1 MKTNL
6 TLRPIVMGLALLFAT
21 IVTASTTTWPTETLN
36 RNVIAVPNR
45 WNIAT
50 GCLVSW
56 RMLDTDDDFTTFDIL
71 RNGTPIAQNLNTVT
85 SFFDGNGKADSQY
98 QVVVKQRGT
107 VKETTAAITPW
118 NGVFKAITLQ
128 RPNDGDASWSKVAA
142 RLQPNDCMVGDVD
155 GDGDYELIMK
165 WEATNAHDQ
174 AQQGYTGLTF
184 LSCYEIMGS
193 EEGKHL
199 WDINLGPNVRS
210 GSHYTEVLVYDFDGD
225 GKAEVICQT
234 AAGTTDG
241 RGNYVSQ
248 AATDATLRGINNTTL
263 YANSNGF
270 IADGPELLTVF
281 NGQTGAAIH
290 TTWYNPNR
298 AGGVGGVNNSY
309 SSSIW
314 GDSNGNR
321 GSRFF
326 ATVAYL
332 AGASQRPSA
341 VFTRG
346 CYTSVYVWAVDFNG
360 SQLSTRWLHASTS
373 QTSYSVTN
381 ASGTKTN
388 YDGLTATGTGVTA
401 TAYGQ
406 GNHQVSVADVDD
418 DGKDEVLYSQCA
430 FDDDGRLMY
439 TTGFGHGDAMHVSD
453 HDPDR
458 PGLEVFSVHEESTAN
473 YGCDMHDARTGEI
486 LLRKEASSD
495 TGRGMMA
502 DFDASHRGSE
512 FCTSAD
518 GYIVYDIT
526 GTAISEATMNAA
538 NFPIYWDGDLQRE
551 HLSNAS
557 AMAPILEKYYAGG
570 TGRILLN
577 GNHDNPYSLGN
588 SHSCNYTK
596 STPCLQA
603 DIFGDW
609 REELIFW
616 DSNDSCTINIF
627 STSDGTPYRMPCL
640 MYDHTYR
647 MGIAWQNDAYNQP
660 PHLGYYLPDAIVTRI
675 DDVTDASRKSQTH
688 YLGTAIKSIQGHI
701 VGATGAEISSVVVD
715 GTPVTEHGLT
725 LTLDPLTYIYT
736 LSGTPTVAGEYTIT
750 ISTTGGVS
758 PAGEATS
765 EVHLSILSTEGTWT
779 ENYRLDFEE
788 TSEDNYGFKIAAGA
802 VASMAQADKGD
813 GTHFYHI
820 FLGGN
825 NDRTVNIS
833 FANETAFTSAQNY
846 RLEFDLA
853 AVSGNSNASTVTVTG
868 SNGTLFTISWG
879 AWATSATVADANG
892 NTLGTISMDAY
903 NNPNT
908 LSADFL
914 PTQFYHFVVTGNASG
929 VKLAVTRNGDYVIN
943 TSTLTSTFAT
953 VQSMSFKLGR
963 YHTHAAIDD
972 IILSEFGGTLNPAIV
987 LLDQVPEGKMNA
999 DVEAALNAAV
1009 AAVSA
1014 DTDNATQEQIT
1025 ALGTAIDNAKASI
1038 AIYEGFAQ
1046 LMADYEGRVTALDS
1060 DGQTAYQNLI
1070 APIAE
1075 AYDNGTI
1082 TDAVAET
1089 AALEPAYVAAVK
1101 AQTTPGCDMTYVVSN
1116 AAGAGIEGWNITK
1129 NGDNGVF
1136 QVNTWSVEGQ
1146 TDGTNMLTPFLEYWV
1161 WKGEDGSVTLS
1172 DAVIAHETITGLH
1185 AGTYRISGRIRAY
1198 AEGAGAYPD
1207 GMTLYVNDQSI
1218 SATEGGQFRFN
1229 DMYGVYDTRYIDVEV
1244 ADDGT
1249 IDFGLRLQGANFN
1262 WTSFRDFQLTYLGN
1276 SEAEVL
1282 AHAREQL
1289 LAAIAEAQTVYDQY
1303 EGMTGT
1309 GVFLYPA
1316 PNHEALATAISAA
1329 QSDCDD
1335 ASATQETIEAAIS
1348 SLRDAVNAQQTTQR
1362 NAPTEGRDYFVTL
1375 AGTELYLNL
1384 SQGADSLISVTAAEA
1399 KVRFVADA
1407 TEGRYFI
1414 TDTNGNGLYYPDRNS
1429 NWILGTTEGNGSPW
1443 IVVTKQNG
1451 TITFMS
1457 AANQT
1462 LINAQRGLGASGNT
1476 DGSNVDGRKQ
1486 LGATSGGTDGR
1497 FMYWQVR
1504 PAALTGDVNGDG
1516 QVSIADVTALVNIIL
1531 GKDST
1536 VPYQYDHQAADVN
1549 ADNSIS
1555 IADVTALVNII
1566 LGK

>member
-6 TLRPIVMGLALLFAT
+6 TLRPIVMGLALLFAA
-21 IVTASTTTWPTETLN
+21 IVTANDITWPSEKLN

-45 WNIAT
+45 MMFTT

-56 RMLDTDDDFTTFDIL
+56 RMLDTDDEYTTFDVL
-71 RNGTPIAQNLNTVT
+71 RDGNLIAQNLNTVT
-85 SFFDGNGKADSQY
+85 SYYDWSGTASSSY
-98 QVVVKQRGT
+98 QVVVKQRG
-107 VKETTAAITPW
+107 VAKETTDAITPW
-118 NGVFKAITLQ
+118 NGVFKAITLEC
-128 RPNDGDASWSKVAA
+128 PNDRDASTPFVTIK
-142 RLQPNDCMVGDVD
+142 LQPNDCMVGDVD

-332 AGASQRPSA
+332 AGANQRPSA

-373 QTSYSVTN
+373 KTSYSVTN
-381 ASGTKTN
+381 ASGTKTTYN
-388 YDGLTATGTGVTA
+388 GLTATGTGGTA

-406 GNHQVSVADVDD
+406 GNHQVSVADVDG

-486 LLRKEASSD
+486 LLRQTAGGD

-538 NFPIYWDGDLQRE
+538 NFPIYWNGDLQRE

-557 AMAPILEKYYAGG
+557 AMAPILEKYNAGG
-570 TGRILLN
+570 TKRILLN
-577 GNHDNPYSLGN
+577 GDHDNPYSLGN

-616 DSNDSCTINIF
+616 DSSDSCTINIF

-675 DDVTDASRKSQTH
+675 DDVTDESRKSQTH

-736 LSGTPTVAGEYTIT
+736 LSGTPTVAGEYTVT

-802 VASMAQADKGD
+802 VASMAQADKSD
-813 GTHFYHI
+813 GTHFFHI
-820 FLGGN
+820 FLGQN
-825 NDRTVNIS
+825 NDRTINLS

-846 RLEFDLA
+846 RLEFDFA

-963 YHTHAAIDD
+963 YHTHMAIDD

-999 DVEAALNAAV
+999 EVEAALNAAV
-1009 AAVSA
+1009 AEVEANI
-1014 DTDNATQEQIT
+1014 DNPTQAQLD
-1025 ALGTAIDNAKASI
+1025 ALAAAIDMARASI
-1038 AIYEGFAQ
+1038 ALF
-1046 LMADYEGRVTALDS
+1046 S
-1060 DGQTAYQNLI
+1060 
-1070 APIAE
+1070 
-1075 AYDNGTI
+1075 
-1082 TDAVAET
+1082 
-1089 AALEPAYVAAVK
+1089 
-1101 AQTTPGCDMTYVVSN
+1101 
-1116 AAGAGIEGWNITK
+1116 
-1129 NGDNGVF
+1129 
-1136 QVNTWSVEGQ
+1136 
-1146 TDGTNMLTPFLEYWV
+1146 
-1161 WKGEDGSVTLS
+1161 
-1172 DAVIAHETITGLH
+1172 
-1185 AGTYRISGRIRAY
+1185 
-1198 AEGAGAYPD
+1198 
-1207 GMTLYVNDQSI
+1207 
-1218 SATEGGQFRFN
+1218 
-1229 DMYGVYDTRYIDVEV
+1229 
-1244 ADDGT
+1244 
-1249 IDFGLRLQGANFN
+1249 
-1262 WTSFRDFQLTYLGN
+1262 
-1276 SEAEVL
+1276 
-1282 AHAREQL
+1282 
-1289 LAAIAEAQTVYDQY
+1289 AIADAQTVYDQF

-1309 GVFLYPA
+1309 EVFLYPA

-1329 QSDCDD
+1329 QSDYDD

-1348 SLRDAVNAQQTTQR
+1348 SLRDAVTAQQTTQR

-1384 SQGADSLISVTAAEA
+1384 SQGADSLISVTAAKA
-1399 KVRFVADA
+1399 KVRFVADD

-1414 TDTNGNGLYYPDRNS
+1414 TDTNGNGLYYPNPS
-1429 NWILGTTEGNGSPW
+1429 KANWMLGTTEGNGNAW
-1443 IVVTKQNG
+1443 TVVTNPNG

-1457 AANQT
+1457 TVNQT
-1462 LINAQRGLGASGNT
+1462 MINAQRGLGASGNT

-1497 FMYWQVR
+1497 FMYWQVS

-1531 GKDST
+1531 GKSSDYNEA
-1536 VPYQYDHQAADVN
+1536 VADVN
-1549 ADNSIS
+1549 EDEHIT

>member
-1 MKTNL
+1 MNKKKTL
-6 TLRPIVMGLALLFAT
+6 SLVILCLMMLLAPMSLKAG
-21 IVTASTTTWPTETLN
+21 VTWPTEKLN

-45 WNIAT
+45 MMFTT

-56 RMLDTDDDFTTFDIL
+56 RMLDTDDDYTTFDVL
-71 RNGTPIAQNLNTVT
+71 RNGTPIAQNLNTT
-85 SFFDGNGKADSQY
+85 SSFFDGNGKADSQY
-98 QVVVKQRGT
+98 QVVVRQRGV
-107 VKETTAAITPW
+107 VKETTTAINPW

-128 RPNDGDASWSKVAA
+128 RPNDGDASTSKVAA

-184 LSCYEIMGS
+184 LSCYEITGAN
-193 EEGKHL
+193 EGQHL

-210 GSHYTEVLVYDFDGD
+210 GSHYTEILVYDFDGD
-225 GKAEVICQT
+225 GRAEVVCQT
-234 AAGTTDG
+234 AAGTVDG
-241 RGNYVSQ
+241 KGNYVSL
-248 AATDATLRGINNTTL
+248 AATDATLRGLNNTTL

-270 IADGPELLTVF
+270 IANGPELLTVF

-290 TTWYNPNR
+290 TTWYTPNR

-314 GDSNGNR
+314 DDSNGNR

-332 AGASQRPSA
+332 AGANQNPSA

-360 SQLSTRWLHASTS
+360 SRLSTRWLHASTS
-373 QTSYSVTN
+373 KTSYSVTN
-381 ASGTKTN
+381 ASGTTTN
-388 YDGLTATGTGVTA
+388 YNGLTATGTGGTA

-406 GNHQVSVADVDD
+406 GNHQVCVADVDD

-458 PGLEVFSVHEESTAN
+458 PGLEVFSVHEESTAK

-486 LLRKEASSD
+486 LLRQTAGSD

-526 GTAISEATMNAA
+526 GTAISEATLSAA

-557 AMAPILEKYYAGG
+557 AMAPILEKYYTGG
-570 TGRILLN
+570 KGRILLN

-596 STPCLQA
+596 SSPCLQA

-616 DSNDSCTINIF
+616 DSSDSCTINIF
-627 STSDGTPYRMPCL
+627 STSDWTAYRMPCL
-640 MYDHTYR
+640 MYDHIYR

-675 DDVTDASRKSQTH
+675 DDVTDESRKSQTH
-688 YLGTAIKSIQGHI
+688 YLGTAIKSVQGHI
-701 VGATGAEISSVVVD
+701 VGATGVEISSVLVN
-715 GTPVTEHGLT
+715 GTPVTEHGLSV
-725 LTLDPLTYIYT
+725 TLDPLTYIYT
-736 LSGTPTVAGEYTIT
+736 LSGTPAVAGEYTVT
-750 ISTTGGVS
+750 LSTTGGVS

-765 EVHLSILSTEGTWT
+765 VVHLNILSTEGTWT

-788 TSEDNYGFKIAAGA
+788 TSSNNYGFYLSAGS

-813 GTHFYHI
+813 GSHFFHI
-820 FLGGN
+820 FLGQN
-825 NDRTVNIS
+825 NDRTANIS
-833 FANETAFTSAQNY
+833 FANETAFTSAENY
-846 RLEFDLA
+846 RYEFDFA

-879 AWATSATVADANG
+879 SWAASATVADANG

-903 NNPNT
+903 KNPNT
-908 LSADFL
+908 LNADFL
-914 PTQFYHFVVTGNASG
+914 PTAFHHFTVTGNASG
-929 VKLAVTRNGDYVIN
+929 VTLSVTRNGSYVIN

-963 YHTHAAIDD
+963 YHTHVAIDD

-999 DVEAALNAAV
+999 DVEAALNSAV
-1009 AAVSA
+1009 AAVNA
-1014 DTDNATQEQIT
+1014 DVENATQAQIA

-1038 AIYEGFAQ
+1038 AIYEGIAQ
-1046 LMADYEGRVTALDS
+1046 LMADYESRANSLDS
-1060 DGQTAYQNLI
+1060 DGLAAYHNQI
-1070 APIAE
+1070 ASVTT

-1082 TDAVAET
+1082 TDGVAET
-1089 AALEPAYVAAVK
+1089 AAFEPAYVVAVK
-1101 AQTTPGCDMTYVVSN
+1101 AQTTPGCDMTYVVRN
-1116 AAGAGIEGWNITK
+1116 ATGAGLEGWSITK
-1129 NGDNGVF
+1129 NGENGDF
-1136 QVNTWSVEGQ
+1136 HVNTWSNEGL

-1172 DAVIAHETITGLH
+1172 DATIAHEAITGFH
-1185 AGTYRISGRIRAY
+1185 AGTYRISGNIRAY
-1198 AEGAGAYPD
+1198 AEGAGVYPD
-1207 GMTLYVNDQSI
+1207 GMTLYVNEKQT
-1218 SATEGGQFRFN
+1218 SATGGGQFMFN
-1229 DMYGVYDTRYIDVEV
+1229 GMHGVYDNYYIDVEL

-1249 IDFGLRLQGANFN
+1249 ITFGLELQDANFN
-1262 WTSFRDFQLTYLGN
+1262 WTSFRDFRLTYLGN
-1276 SEAEVL
+1276 SAAEVL
-1282 AHAREQL
+1282 AHSREEL
-1289 LAAIAEAQTVYDQY
+1289 LSALLNAQAVYDNY
-1303 EGMTGT
+1303 DGMTGT
-1309 GVFLYPA
+1309 EVFLYPA
-1316 PNHEALATAISAA
+1316 PNHDALAAAITAA
-1329 QSDCDD
+1329 QAVYDNA
-1335 ASATQETIEAAIS
+1335 ASTLEAVEEAIS
-1348 SLRDAVNAQQTTQR
+1348 SLHSAVTAQQSTQR
-1362 NAPTEGRDYFVTL
+1362 NKPTAGSDYYVTL
-1375 AGTELYLNL
+1375 TGTELYLNL
-1384 SQGADSLISVTAAEA
+1384 SQGADSVITITSAEA

-1407 TEGRYFI
+1407 TDGRYYI

-1443 IVVTKQNG
+1443 IVVTNPNG

-1486 LGATSGGTDGR
+1486 LGATTGGTDGR
-1497 FMYWQVR
+1497 YMYWQVATAST
-1504 PAALTGDVNGDG
+1504 PGDVNNDG
-1516 QVSIADVTALVNIIL
+1516 AVSIADVTALVNIIL
-1531 GKDST
+1531 GKDDSG
-1536 VPYQYDHQAADVN
+1536 YNRGAADVN
-1549 ADNSIS
+1549 ADGSIS

-1566 LGK
+1566 LGKN

>member
-1 MKTNL
+1 
-6 TLRPIVMGLALLFAT
+6 MGLILFFAT
-21 IVTASTTTWPTETLN
+21 IATASNITWPTERLN

-45 WNIAT
+45 NMFTT

-56 RMLDTDDDFTTFDIL
+56 RMLDTDDEYTTFDVL
-71 RNGTPIAQNLNTVT
+71 RDGNVIAQNLNTIT
-85 SFFDGNGKADSQY
+85 SFFDGNGKLTSSY
-98 QVVVKQRGT
+98 QVVVKQRG
-107 VKETTAAITPW
+107 VAKETTDAITPW

-128 RPNDGDASWSKVAA
+128 RPNDGDASTSKVAA

-174 AQQGYTGLTF
+174 AQQGYTGLTY
-184 LSCYEIMGS
+184 LSCYEIMGN

-241 RGNYVSQ
+241 NGNYVSQ
-248 AATDATLRGINNTTL
+248 AATDATIRGINNTTL
-263 YANSNGF
+263 YANSGGF
-270 IADGPELLTVF
+270 IENGPELLTVF
-281 NGQTGAAIH
+281 NGLTGAAIH

-298 AGGVGGVNNSY
+298 AGGVGGESNSY
-309 SSSIW
+309 NSNIW

-332 AGASQRPSA
+332 AGSNQNPSA

-373 QTSYSVTN
+373 KTSYSVTN
-381 ASGTKTN
+381 ANGTKTN
-388 YDGLTATGTGVTA
+388 YAGLTATGTGGTA

-406 GNHQVSVADVDD
+406 GNHQVSVADVDN

-486 LLRKEASSD
+486 LLRQTAGGD

-502 DFDASHRGSE
+502 DFDANHRGSE

-526 GTAISEATMNAA
+526 GSAISEATMSAA

-557 AMAPILEKYYAGG
+557 TMAPILEKYYMGG

-577 GNHDNPYSLGN
+577 GNHDNLYSLGN
-588 SHSCNYTK
+588 SHSCNWTK

-603 DIFGDW
+603 DILGDW

-616 DSNDSCTINIF
+616 DTADSCTINIF
-627 STSDGTPYRMPCL
+627 STSDGTTYRMPCL

-660 PHLGYYLPDAIVTRI
+660 PHLGYYLPDAIITRI
-675 DDVTDASRKSQTH
+675 DDVTDESRKNQTH

-701 VGATGAEISSVVVD
+701 VGATGVEINSVLVD
-715 GTPVTEHGLT
+715 GTPVTEHGLS

-736 LSGTPTVAGEYTIT
+736 LSGTPSVTGEYTVT

-765 EVHLSILSTEGTWT
+765 VVHLSILSTEGTWT

-788 TSEDNYGFKIAAGA
+788 ESSNSYGFYMSAGA
-802 VASMAQADKGD
+802 IATMAQADKGD
-813 GTHFYHI
+813 TTHFFRMYQ
-820 FLGGN
+820 GQN

-846 RLEFDLA
+846 RMEFDFA
-853 AVSGNSNASTVTVTG
+853 AVSGNSNPSTVTVTG

-879 AWATSATVADANG
+879 AWSTSATIKDGGDNV
-892 NTLGTISMDAY
+892 LGTISIDAY

-914 PTQFYHFVVTGNASG
+914 PTAFYHFIVTGNVSG
-929 VKLAVTRNGDYVIN
+929 VKLAVTRNSDYVIN
-943 TSTLTSTFAT
+943 TTSLTSTFAT
-953 VQSMSFKLGR
+953 MQSMSFLMGR
-963 YHTHAAIDD
+963 YYTHMDIDD

-999 DVEAALNAAV
+999 DVEATLNAAI
-1009 AAVSA
+1009 ADVST
-1014 DTDNATQEQIT
+1014 DLDNATQAQIA
-1025 ALGTAIDNAKASI
+1025 ALSTAIDNAKASI
-1038 AIYEGFAQ
+1038 AIYNGIAQ
-1046 LMADYEGRVTALDS
+1046 KIAEYEGRVNTLDN
-1060 DGQTAYQNLI
+1060 DGQTAYQSLI
-1070 APIAE
+1070 APIVV

-1082 TDAVAET
+1082 TDGVDET
-1089 AALEPAYVAAVK
+1089 LAFETSYITAVK

-1116 AAGAGIEGWNITK
+1116 AAGASIEGWNITK
-1129 NGDNGVF
+1129 NGDNGDF
-1136 QVNTWSVEGQ
+1136 HVNTWSVEGQ
-1146 TDGTNMLTPFLEYWV
+1146 SDGTNMLTPFLEYWV
-1161 WKGEDGSVTLS
+1161 WKGDNGNVTLS
-1172 DAVIAHETITGLH
+1172 DAVITHEAITGLH
-1185 AGTYRISGRIRAY
+1185 AGTYRISGNIRAY
-1198 AEGAGAYPD
+1198 AEGASIYPE
-1207 GMTLYVNDQSI
+1207 GMNFFVNDQTI
-1218 SATEGGQFRFN
+1218 SATNGGQFRFN
-1229 DMYGVYDTRYIDVEV
+1229 EMYGVYDNYYIDVELE
-1244 ADDGT
+1244 DNGT
-1249 IDFGLRLQGANFN
+1249 IDFGLELQGANFN
-1262 WTSFRDFQLTYLGN
+1262 WASFHNFHLIYLG
-1276 SEAEVL
+1276 STAAEVL
-1282 AHAREQL
+1282 AHAKEDL
-1289 LAAIAEAQTVYDQY
+1289 LHEITNAQEVYDHY
-1303 EGMTGT
+1303 TGMTGT
-1309 GVFLYPA
+1309 ETFLFPA
-1316 PNHEALATAISAA
+1316 PNHEALATAIVAA
-1329 QSDCDD
+1329 QSEYNNEN
-1335 ASATQETIEAAIS
+1335 ATQETIEQAIN
-1348 SLRDAVNAQQTTQR
+1348 SLHNAVIVQQGTHR
-1362 NAPTEGRDYFVTL
+1362 NAPIEGRDYYITL

-1384 SQGADSLISVTAAEA
+1384 SQGAENVISITSEGS

-1407 TEGRYFI
+1407 VEGRYYI
-1414 TDTNGNGLYYPDRNS
+1414 TDTEGNGLYYPNPS
-1429 NWILGTTEGNGSPW
+1429 KENWVLGTIEGNGNAWTVITNP
-1443 IVVTKQNG
+1443 NG

-1457 AANQT
+1457 TVNQT
-1462 LINAQRGLGASGNT
+1462 MINAQRGLGASGNT

-1497 FMYWQVR
+1497 FMYWQVSL
-1504 PAALTGDVNGDG
+1504 ATLNGDVNADN
-1516 QVSIADVTALVNIIL
+1516 QISIADVTALVNIIL
-1531 GKDST
+1531 GKDNT
-1536 VPYQYDHQAADVN
+1536 EPYQYNHNAADVN
-1549 ADNSIS
+1549 TDGSIS

-1566 LGK
+1566 LGKAN

>member
-1 MKTNL
+1 
-6 TLRPIVMGLALLFAT
+6 MGLALLVAS
-21 IVTASTTTWPTETLN
+21 VCTASGTTWPTERLN
-36 RNVIAVPNR
+36 RNVVAVPNR
-45 WNIAT
+45 NMFTT

-56 RMLDTDDDFTTFDIL
+56 RMLDTDDDFTTFDVL
-71 RNGTPIAQNLNTVT
+71 RDGTAIAQNLNTVT
-85 SFFDGNGKADSQY
+85 SFFDGNGKATSQY
-98 QVVVKQRGT
+98 QVVVKQRGIA
-107 VKETTAAITPW
+107 KETTNAITPW

-128 RPNDGDASWSKVAA
+128 RPNDGDASTPKVAA

-174 AQQGYTGLTF
+174 AQEGYTGLTF
-184 LSCYEIMGS
+184 LSCYEIMGN

-241 RGNYVSQ
+241 NGNYVSQ
-248 AATDATLRGINNTTL
+248 AATDATIQGINNSTL
-263 YANSNGF
+263 YANSGGF
-270 IADGPELLTVF
+270 IANGPELLTVF
-281 NGQTGAAIH
+281 NGLTGTAIH

-298 AGGVGGVNNSY
+298 AGGVGGVSNSY

-332 AGASQRPSA
+332 AGANQNPSA

-346 CYTSVYVWAVDFNG
+346 CYTSVYIWAVDFNG

-373 QTSYSVTN
+373 RTSYSVTN
-381 ASGTKTN
+381 ANGTKTTYN
-388 YDGLTATGTGVTA
+388 GLTATGTGVTA

-406 GNHQVSVADVDD
+406 GNHQVSVADVDG

-430 FDDDGRLMY
+430 FDDNGRLMY

-486 LLRKEASSD
+486 LLRQTAGSD

-518 GYIVYDIT
+518 GYIVYDIR
-526 GTAISEATMNAA
+526 GTAISEATMSAA

-557 AMAPILEKYYAGG
+557 AMAPILEKYYTGG
-570 TGRILLN
+570 KGRILLN
-577 GNHDNPYSLGN
+577 GDHDNLYSLGN

-616 DSNDSCTINIF
+616 DSSDSCTINIF
-627 STSDGTPYRMPCL
+627 STSDWTAYRMPCL

-736 LSGTPTVAGEYTIT
+736 LSGTPTVAGEYTVT

-788 TSEDNYGFKIAAGA
+788 TSDNNYGFTGNMTKMEQ
-802 VASMAQADKGD
+802 VESSN
-813 GTHFYHI
+813 GTHFFHMA
-820 FLGGN
+820 LGNASGN
-825 NDRTVNIS
+825 RTANIS

-846 RLEFDLA
+846 RLEFDF
-853 AVSGNSNASTVTVTG
+853 GTISNGHQNGTNTITITG
-868 SNGTLFTISWG
+868 SNGTLFTINYGPWTNT
-879 AWATSATVADANG
+879 ATIADASG
-892 NTLGTISMDAY
+892 NSIGTISIDAY
-903 NNPNT
+903 KSGVT
-908 LSADFL
+908 TSDTAY
-914 PTQFYHFVVTGNASG
+914 PTIVHHFIITGNASG
-929 VKLAVTRNGDYVIN
+929 IKLSATRDGNYVIN
-943 TSTLTSTFAT
+943 PTTLTSTFAT
-953 VQSMSFKLGR
+953 VQSMSFTLGR
-963 YHTHAAIDD
+963 GYAHATVDD
-972 IILSEFGGTLNPAIV
+972 IILSEFGGTLNPAIL

-999 DVEAALNAAV
+999 DVEATLNAAV

-1038 AIYEGFAQ
+1038 AIYESFAQ
-1046 LMADYEGRVTALDS
+1046 LMADYEGRVNALDS

-1070 APIAE
+1070 TPIAE

-1082 TDAVAET
+1082 TDGVVET
-1089 AALEPAYVAAVK
+1089 AALEPAYVAAIK
-1101 AQTTPGCDMTYVVSN
+1101 AQTTPGCDMTYVANN
-1116 AAGAGIEGWNITK
+1116 AAGAGIEGWGITK
-1129 NGDNGVF
+1129 NGDNGDF
-1136 QVNTWSVEGQ
+1136 HVNTWSNEGQ

-1198 AEGAGAYPD
+1198 AEGAGVYPE
-1207 GMTLYVNDQSI
+1207 GMIFYVNDQTI
-1218 SATEGGQFRFN
+1218 SATNGGQFRFN
-1229 DMYGVYDTRYIDVEV
+1229 DMYGVYDNYYIDVEV
-1244 ADDGT
+1244 EDNGT
-1249 IDFGLRLQGANFN
+1249 IDFGFKIQGANFN
-1262 WTSFRDFQLTYLGN
+1262 WTSFRDFRLIYLGN
-1276 SEAEVL
+1276 TAAEIL

-1289 LAAIAEAQTVYDQY
+1289 LAAIAEAQTVYDRY

-1309 GVFLYPA
+1309 EVFLYPA
-1316 PNHEALATAISAA
+1316 PNHEGLATAIVAA
-1329 QSDCDD
+1329 QSDYDNT
-1335 ASATQETIEAAIS
+1335 SATQETIEAAIS
-1348 SLRDAVNAQQTTQR
+1348 SLHNAVIAQQGTQR
-1362 NAPTEGRDYFVTL
+1362 NAPVEGRDYHVTL

-1384 SQGADSLISVTAAEA
+1384 SQGADNVISITAEES
-1399 KVRFVADA
+1399 KVRFVSDV

-1414 TDTNGNGLYYPDRNS
+1414 TDTSGNGLYYPDRNS
-1429 NWILGTTEGNGSPW
+1429 NWVLGTTEGNGNAW
-1443 IVVTKQNG
+1443 TAVTNPNG

-1457 AANQT
+1457 TVNQT
-1462 LINAQRGLGASGNT
+1462 MINAQRGLGASGNT
-1476 DGSNVDGRKQ
+1476 DESNVDGRKQ

-1497 FMYWQVR
+1497 FMYWQVS
-1504 PAALTGDVNGDG
+1504 PAALIGDVNSDG
-1516 QVSIADVTALVNIIL
+1516 GITIADVTALVNIIL
-1531 GKDST
+1531 GKSSDYNEA
-1536 VPYQYDHQAADVN
+1536 VADVN
-1549 ADNSIS
+1549 GDEHIT

-1566 LGK
+1566 LGKQ

>member
-1 MKTNL
+1 
-6 TLRPIVMGLALLFAT
+6 MGLALLVAS
-21 IVTASTTTWPTETLN
+21 VCTASETTWPTEKLN

-45 WNIAT
+45 MMFTT

-56 RMLDTDDDFTTFDIL
+56 RMLDTDDEYTTFDVL
-71 RNGTPIAQNLNTVT
+71 RDGNVIAQNLNTVT
-85 SFFDGNGKADSQY
+85 SYYDWSGTATSSY
-98 QVVVKQRGT
+98 QVVVKQRGV
-107 VKETTAAITPW
+107 VKETTNAITPW

-128 RPNDGDASWSKVAA
+128 RPNDGDASTSKVAA

-174 AQQGYTGLTF
+174 AQEGYTGLTF
-184 LSCYEIMGS
+184 LSCYEIMGN

-241 RGNYVSQ
+241 NGNYISQ
-248 AATDATLRGINNTTL
+248 AATDATIRSINNATL

-270 IADGPELLTVF
+270 IANGPELLTVF
-281 NGQTGAAIH
+281 NGLTGTAIH

-298 AGGVGGVNNSY
+298 AGGVGGVSNSY

-332 AGASQRPSA
+332 AGANQNPSA

-373 QTSYSVTN
+373 RTAYSVTN
-381 ASGTKTN
+381 ANGTKTTYN
-388 YDGLTATGTGVTA
+388 GLTATGTGVTA

-406 GNHQVSVADVDD
+406 GNHQVSVADVDG
-418 DGKDEVLYSQCA
+418 DGKNEVLYSQCA

-486 LLRKEASSD
+486 LLRQTAGGD

-526 GTAISEATMNAA
+526 GAAISEATMNAA

-557 AMAPILEKYYAGG
+557 VMAPILEKYYTEG

-577 GNHDNPYSLGN
+577 GNHDNIYSLGN
-588 SHSCNYTK
+588 SHSCNWTK

-603 DIFGDW
+603 DILGDW

-616 DSNDSCTINIF
+616 DSADSCTINIF
-627 STSDGTPYRMPCL
+627 STSDGTAYRMPCL

-660 PHLGYYLPDAIVTRI
+660 PHLGYYLPDAIITRI
-675 DDVTDASRKSQTH
+675 DDVTDESRKNQTH
-688 YLGTAIKSIQGHI
+688 YLGTAIKSVQGHI
-701 VGATGAEISSVVVD
+701 IGATGVEISSVLVD
-715 GTPVTEHGLT
+715 GTPVTEHGLS
-725 LTLDPLTYIYT
+725 LTLDPQTYIYT
-736 LSGTPTVAGEYTIT
+736 LSGTPSVTGEYIVT

-765 EVHLSILSTEGTWT
+765 VVHLSILSTEGTWT

-788 TSEDNYGFKIAAGA
+788 TSENNYGFTGNMTKMEQ
-802 VASMAQADKGD
+802 VESTN
-813 GTHFYHI
+813 GTHFFHMAV
-820 FLGGN
+820 GN
-825 NDRTVNIS
+825 ASGNRTANIS

-846 RLEFDLA
+846 RLEFDF
-853 AVSGNSNASTVTVTG
+853 GTISNGHQNGTNTITITG
-868 SNGTLFTISWG
+868 SNGTLFTINYGPWSNT
-879 AWATSATVADANG
+879 ATIADASG
-892 NTLGTISMDAY
+892 NSIGSISIDAY
-903 NNPNT
+903 KSGVT
-908 LSADFL
+908 TSDTAY
-914 PTQFYHFVVTGNASG
+914 PTIFHHFIITGNASG
-929 VKLAVTRNGDYVIN
+929 IKLAVTRDGNYVIN
-943 TSTLTSTFAT
+943 STTLTSTFAT
-953 VQSMSFKLGR
+953 VKSMSFTLGR
-963 YHTHAAIDD
+963 GYAHAAIDD

-999 DVEAALNAAV
+999 EVEAALNAAITD
-1009 AAVSA
+1009 VSM
-1014 DTDNATQEQIT
+1014 DLDHATQAQIAT
-1025 ALGTAIDNAKASI
+1025 LSTAIDNAKASI
-1038 AIYEGFAQ
+1038 AIYNGIAQ
-1046 LMADYEGRVTALDS
+1046 LMADYEGRVTALDN

-1082 TDAVAET
+1082 TDGVPET
-1089 AALEPAYVAAVK
+1089 AAFETAYIAAIK
-1101 AQTTPGCDMTYVVSN
+1101 AQTTPGCDMTYVANN

-1185 AGTYRISGRIRAY
+1185 AGTYRISGNIRAY
-1198 AEGAGAYPD
+1198 AEGAGVYPE
-1207 GMTLYVNDQSI
+1207 GMIFYVNDQTI
-1218 SATEGGQFRFN
+1218 SATNGGKFRFN
-1229 DMYGVYDTRYIDVEV
+1229 DMYGVYDNYYIDVEV
-1244 ADDGT
+1244 ENNGT
-1249 IDFGLRLQGANFN
+1249 IDFGFKIQGANFN
-1262 WTSFRDFQLTYLGN
+1262 WTSFRDFRLIYLGN
-1276 SEAEVL
+1276 TAAEIL

-1289 LAAIAEAQTVYDQY
+1289 LAAIAEAQTVYDRY

-1309 GVFLYPA
+1309 EVFLYPA
-1316 PNHEALATAISAA
+1316 PNHEALASAISAA
-1329 QSDCDD
+1329 QSDYDNT
-1335 ASATQETIEAAIS
+1335 SATQETIEAAIS
-1348 SLRDAVNAQQTTQR
+1348 NLHNAVIAQQGTQR
-1362 NAPTEGRDYFVTL
+1362 NAPIEGRDYYVTL
-1375 AGTELYLNL
+1375 AGTKLYLNL
-1384 SQGADSLISVTAAEA
+1384 SQGEENVISITAEES
-1399 KVRFVADA
+1399 KVRFVADV

-1414 TDTNGNGLYYPDRNS
+1414 TDINGNGLYYPDRNS
-1429 NWILGTTEGNGSPW
+1429 NWVLGTTEDNGNAW
-1443 IVVTKQNG
+1443 TVVTNPNG

-1457 AANQT
+1457 TVNQT
-1462 LINAQRGLGASGNT
+1462 MINAQRGLGASGNT

-1497 FMYWQVR
+1497 FMYWQVSS
-1504 PAALTGDVNGDG
+1504 AALIGDVNSDG
-1516 QVSIADVTALVNIIL
+1516 GITIADVTALVNIIL
-1531 GKDST
+1531 GKSSDYNEA
-1536 VPYQYDHQAADVN
+1536 VADVN
-1549 ADNSIS
+1549 GDEHIT

-1566 LGK
+1566 LGKQ

>member
-1 MKTNL
+1 MRQINY
-6 TLRPIVMGLALLFAT
+6 LRPIVIGLAFLFTA
-21 IVTASTTTWPTETLN
+21 IVTANDITWPTERLN

-45 WNIAT
+45 NMFTT

-56 RMLDTDDDFTTFDIL
+56 RMLDTDDEYTTFDVL
-71 RNGTPIAQNLNTVT
+71 RDGNLIAQNLNTVT
-85 SFFDGNGKADSQY
+85 SYYDWSGTATSSY
-98 QVVVKQRGT
+98 QVVVKQRG
-107 VKETTAAITPW
+107 VAKETTDAITPW

-128 RPNDGDASWSKVAA
+128 RPNDGDSSTSKVTA

-174 AQQGYTGLTF
+174 AQEGYTGLTF
-184 LSCYEIMGS
+184 LSCYEIMGN

-210 GSHYTEVLVYDFDGD
+210 GSHYTEVLVYDFDDD

-241 RGNYVSQ
+241 NGNYVSQ
-248 AATDATLRGINNTTL
+248 AATDATIRGINNSTL
-263 YANSNGF
+263 YANSGGF
-270 IADGPELLTVF
+270 IANGPELLTVF
-281 NGQTGAAIH
+281 NGLTGTAIH

-332 AGASQRPSA
+332 AGANQNPSA

-373 QTSYSVTN
+373 RESYSVTN
-381 ASGTKTN
+381 ANGTKTTYN
-388 YDGLTATGTGVTA
+388 GLTATGTGVTA

-406 GNHQVSVADVDD
+406 GNHQVCVADVDN

-453 HDPDR
+453 HNPDR

-486 LLRKEASSD
+486 LLRQTAGGD

-502 DFDASHRGSE
+502 DFDANHRGSE

-526 GTAISEATMNAA
+526 GSAISEATMSAA

-557 AMAPILEKYYAGG
+557 VMAPILEKYYTEG

-577 GNHDNPYSLGN
+577 GNHDNIYSLGN
-588 SHSCNYTK
+588 SHSCNWTK

-603 DIFGDW
+603 DILGDW

-616 DSNDSCTINIF
+616 DSADSCTINIF
-627 STSDGTPYRMPCL
+627 STSDGTAYRMPCL

-675 DDVTDASRKSQTH
+675 DDVTDESRKDQTH
-688 YLGTAIKSIQGHI
+688 YLGTAIKSVQGHI
-701 VGATGAEISSVVVD
+701 VGATGAEISSVLVD
-715 GTPVTEHGLT
+715 GTPVTEHGLS
-725 LTLDPLTYIYT
+725 LTLDPQTYIYA
-736 LSGTPTVAGEYTIT
+736 LSGTPSVTGEYIVTINT
-750 ISTTGGVS
+750 IGGVS

-765 EVHLSILSTEGTWT
+765 VVHLNILSTEGTWT

-788 TSEDNYGFKIAAGA
+788 ESSNSYGFYMSAGTIAT
-802 VASMAQADKGD
+802 MAQADKGD
-813 GTHFYHI
+813 GTHFFRMYQ
-820 FLGGN
+820 GQN
-825 NDRTVNIS
+825 NDRTVNLS
-833 FANETAFTSAQNY
+833 FANEIAFTSAENY
-846 RLEFDLA
+846 RMEFDFA
-853 AVSGNSNASTVTVTG
+853 AVSGNSNPSTVTVTG

-879 AWATSATVADANG
+879 AWSTSATIKDGGDNV
-892 NTLGTISMDAY
+892 LGTINIDAY
-903 NNPNT
+903 KNPET

-914 PTQFYHFVVTGNASG
+914 PTAFYHFIVTGNVSG
-929 VKLAVTRNGDYVIN
+929 VKLAVTRNGNYVIN
-943 TSTLTSTFAT
+943 TSALTSTFAT
-953 VQSMSFKLGR
+953 VQSMSFAMGR
-963 YHTHAAIDD
+963 YHTHVAIDD

-999 DVEAALNAAV
+999 EVEAALNAAITD
-1009 AAVSA
+1009 VSM
-1014 DTDNATQEQIT
+1014 DLDNATQAQIA
-1025 ALGTAIDNAKASI
+1025 ALSMAIDNAKASI
-1038 AIYEGFAQ
+1038 AIYNGIAQ
-1046 LMADYEGRVTALDS
+1046 LMSDYEGRVNALDN
-1060 DGQTAYQNLI
+1060 DGQTAYQNLVVSI
-1070 APIAE
+1070 VE

-1082 TDAVAET
+1082 TDGVAET
-1089 AALEPAYVAAVK
+1089 AAFETTYIAAVK
-1101 AQTTPGCDMTYVVSN
+1101 AQTTPGCDMTYVVNN
-1116 AAGAGIEGWNITK
+1116 AAGAGIEGWSITK
-1129 NGDNGVF
+1129 NGNNGDF
-1136 QVNTWSVEGQ
+1136 HVNTWSEEGL

-1185 AGTYRISGRIRAY
+1185 AGTYRISGNIRAY
-1198 AEGAGAYPD
+1198 AEGAGIYPE
-1207 GMTLYVNDQSI
+1207 GMTFYVNDQTI
-1218 SATEGGQFRFN
+1218 SATNGGKFRFN
-1229 DMYGVYDTRYIDVEV
+1229 DMYGVYDNYYIDVELE
-1244 ADDGT
+1244 DNGT
-1249 IDFGLRLQGANFN
+1249 IDFGFKIQGANFN
-1262 WTSFRDFQLTYLGN
+1262 WTSFRDFRLIYLGN
-1276 SEAEVL
+1276 TAAEIL

-1309 GVFLYPA
+1309 EVFLYPA
-1316 PNHEALATAISAA
+1316 PNHEGLATAIVAA
-1329 QSDCDD
+1329 QSDYDNT
-1335 ASATQETIEAAIS
+1335 SATQETIEAAIS
-1348 SLRDAVNAQQTTQR
+1348 NLHNAVIAQQGTQR
-1362 NAPTEGRDYFVTL
+1362 NAPIEGRDYYVTL

-1384 SQGADSLISVTAAEA
+1384 SQGAENTISITAEES
-1399 KVRFVADA
+1399 KVRFVADV

-1414 TDTNGNGLYYPDRNS
+1414 TDINGNGLYYPDRNS
-1429 NWILGTTEGNGSPW
+1429 NWVLGTTEGNGNAW
-1443 IVVTKQNG
+1443 TVVTNPNG

-1457 AANQT
+1457 TVNQT
-1462 LINAQRGLGASGNT
+1462 MINAQRGLGASGST

-1497 FMYWQVR
+1497 FMYWQVSSV
-1504 PAALTGDVNGDG
+1504 ALIGDVNSDG
-1516 QVSIADVTALVNIIL
+1516 GITIADVTALVNIIL
-1531 GKDST
+1531 GKSSNYNEA
-1536 VPYQYDHQAADVN
+1536 VADVN
-1549 ADNSIS
+1549 GDEHIT

-1566 LGK
+1566 LGKQ

>member
-1 MKTNL
+1 MRQTNN
-6 TLRPIVMGLALLFAT
+6 LRSIVIGLALLFTA
-21 IVTASTTTWPTETLN
+21 IVTANDITWPTERLN

-45 WNIAT
+45 NMFTT

-56 RMLDTDDDFTTFDIL
+56 RMLDTDDEYTTFDVL
-71 RNGTPIAQNLNTVT
+71 RDGKLIAQNLNTVT
-85 SFFDGNGKADSQY
+85 SYYDWSGTATSSY
-98 QVVVKQRGT
+98 QVVVKQRG
-107 VKETTAAITPW
+107 VAKETTDAITPW

-128 RPNDGDASWSKVAA
+128 RPNDGDASTSKVAA

-174 AQQGYTGLTF
+174 AQEGYTGLTF
-184 LSCYEIMGS
+184 LSCYEIMGN

-234 AAGTTDG
+234 ATGTTDG
-241 RGNYVSQ
+241 NGNYISQ
-248 AATDATLRGINNTTL
+248 AATDATIRSINNATL

-270 IADGPELLTVF
+270 IENGPELLTVF
-281 NGQTGAAIH
+281 NGLTGAAIH

-332 AGASQRPSA
+332 AGANQNPSA

-346 CYTSVYVWAVDFNG
+346 CYTSVYIWAVDFNG

-373 QTSYSVTN
+373 RESYSVTN
-381 ASGTKTN
+381 ANGTKTTYN
-388 YDGLTATGTGVTA
+388 GLTATGTGVTA

-406 GNHQVSVADVDD
+406 GNHQVSVADVDG

-430 FDDDGRLMY
+430 FDDNGRLMY

-486 LLRKEASSD
+486 LLRQTAGGD

-526 GTAISEATMNAA
+526 GSAISEATMNAA

-557 AMAPILEKYYAGG
+557 VMAPILEKYYTEG

-577 GNHDNPYSLGN
+577 GNHDNIYSLGN
-588 SHSCNYTK
+588 SHSCNWTK

-603 DIFGDW
+603 DILGDW

-616 DSNDSCTINIF
+616 DTADSCTINIF
-627 STSDGTPYRMPCL
+627 STSDGTAYRMPCL

-675 DDVTDASRKSQTH
+675 DDVTDESRKDQTH
-688 YLGTAIKSIQGHI
+688 YLGTAIKSVQGHI
-701 VGATGAEISSVVVD
+701 VGATGAEISSVLVD
-715 GTPVTEHGLT
+715 GTPVIEHGLS
-725 LTLDPLTYIYT
+725 LTLDPQTYIYT
-736 LSGTPTVAGEYTIT
+736 LSGTPSVTGEYIVT

-765 EVHLSILSTEGTWT
+765 VVHLSILSTEGTWT

-788 TSEDNYGFKIAAGA
+788 TSSDNYGFYLSAGA

-833 FANETAFTSAQNY
+833 FANETAFTSVQNY
-846 RLEFDLA
+846 RYEFDFA

-879 AWATSATVADANG
+879 GYTSSATVADASG
-892 NTLGTISMDAY
+892 NTLGTISIDTY
-903 NNPNT
+903 KKTET

-914 PTQFYHFVVTGNASG
+914 PTAFYHFIVTGNVSG
-929 VKLAVTRNGDYVIN
+929 VKLAVTRNSNYVIN
-943 TSTLTSTFAT
+943 TSALTSTFAT
-953 VQSMSFKLGR
+953 VQSMSFAMGR
-963 YHTHAAIDD
+963 YHTHVAIDD

-999 DVEAALNAAV
+999 EVEAALNAAITD
-1009 AAVSA
+1009 VSM
-1014 DTDNATQEQIT
+1014 DLDNATQAQIAT
-1025 ALGTAIDNAKASI
+1025 LSTAIDNAKASI
-1038 AIYEGFAQ
+1038 AIYNGIAQ
-1046 LMADYEGRVTALDS
+1046 LMADYEGRVNALDS

-1082 TDAVAET
+1082 TDGVAET
-1089 AALEPAYVAAVK
+1089 AAFETAYIAAIK
-1101 AQTTPGCDMTYVVSN
+1101 AQTTPGCDMTYVANN

-1185 AGTYRISGRIRAY
+1185 AGTYRISGNIRAY
-1198 AEGAGAYPD
+1198 AEGAGVYPE
-1207 GMTLYVNDQSI
+1207 GMIFYVNDQTI
-1218 SATEGGQFRFN
+1218 SATNGGQFRFN
-1229 DMYGVYDTRYIDVEV
+1229 DMYGVYDNYYIDVELE
-1244 ADDGT
+1244 DNGT
-1249 IDFGLRLQGANFN
+1249 IDFGFKIQGANFN
-1262 WTSFRDFQLTYLGN
+1262 WTSFRDFRLIYLGN
-1276 SEAEVL
+1276 TAAEIL

-1289 LAAIAEAQTVYDQY
+1289 LAAIAEAQTVYDRY

-1309 GVFLYPA
+1309 EVFLYPA
-1316 PNHEALATAISAA
+1316 PNHEGLATAIVAA
-1329 QSDCDD
+1329 QSDYDNT
-1335 ASATQETIEAAIS
+1335 SATQETIEVAIS
-1348 SLRDAVNAQQTTQR
+1348 SLHNAVIAQQGTQR
-1362 NAPTEGRDYFVTL
+1362 NAPVEGRDYHVTL

-1384 SQGADSLISVTAAEA
+1384 SQGADNVISITAEES
-1399 KVRFVADA
+1399 KVRFVADV

-1414 TDTNGNGLYYPDRNS
+1414 TDINGNGLYYPDRNS
-1429 NWILGTTEGNGSPW
+1429 NWVLGTTEGNGNAWTIITNP
-1443 IVVTKQNG
+1443 NG
-1451 TITFMS
+1451 TITLMS
-1457 AANQT
+1457 TVNQT
-1462 LINAQRGLGASGNT
+1462 MINAQRGLGASGNT

-1497 FMYWQVR
+1497 FMYWQVSS
-1504 PAALTGDVNGDG
+1504 AALIGDVNSDG
-1516 QVSIADVTALVNIIL
+1516 GITIADVTALVNIIL
-1531 GKDST
+1531 GKSSDYNEA
-1536 VPYQYDHQAADVN
+1536 VADVN
-1549 ADNSIS
+1549 GDEHIT

-1566 LGK
+1566 LGKQ